1 MQFPADS
8 DSDPPLAGY
17 CWACNLRLFKFRQSH
32 SPCKNSPPRLGMAY
46 VLTLTPTFT
55 QGFILGQLSILVIL
69 ALILKYLFLDSS
81 LEPVSSPSLA
91 PSVVERRERID
102 AGLTNEK
109 PKLPNEESIE
119 TLPAL
124 EDGKESTEW
133 FNLIIQE
140 VRV

>member
-1 MQFPADS
+1 MCNKPKHRCAFIKDAQVNYMKHVNKYICNFLPTQIPTLPSPAIVGHATCACSNFDNHTL
-8 DSDPPLAGY
+8 LAKT
-17 CWACNLRLFKFRQSH
+17 LLVV
-32 SPCKNSPPRLGMAY
+32 LG
-46 VLTLTPTFT
+46 
-55 QGFILGQLSILVIL
+55 
-69 ALILKYLFLDSS
+69 
-81 LEPVSSPSLA
+81 
-91 PSVVERRERID
+91 ERID